1 MVNPTPP
8 NWLKSTA
15 WAALVWNL
23 LGVIA
28 FVMQVLMTPEMINK
42 LPVEQQAAYSAT
54 PLWSTVAFAIAV
66 FGGTLGA
73 ILLLLKRSL
82 ARSVFVLSLAAI
94 AVQQFYNFI
103 VINSIELLGASAVLM
118 PIFVIVIAILLLL
131 VSHKGVKQ
139 GWLQ

>member
-1 MVNPTPP
+1 MANPPPP

-28 FVMQVLMTPEMINK
+28 FIIQMLMTPEMINK
-42 LPVEQQAAYSAT
+42 LPVEQQAAYSNI

-66 FGGTLGA
+66 FGGTFGS
-73 ILLLLKRSL
+73 ILLILKRSL
-82 ARSVFVLSLAAI
+82 ARSVFASSLAAI

-103 VINSIELLGASAVLM
+103 IINSIELLGASAVFM
-118 PIFVIVIAILLLL
+118 PMFVIIIAILLLL

-139 GWLQ
+139 GWLK